1 MTLEPGWADRLER
14 NATARPRPGTFVG
27 PRAKLVT
34 AGHRL
39 LLERGDSS
47 YTIEELVRV
56 AGVAIKTFYRCFA
69 NKEEFLRTVFTS
81 IVTEST
87 PRIREHVMTTTDD
100 PLERLRLAVA
110 RPLDWHRENEQLSR
124 VIAHEHVRIAATSP
138 ETIAA
143 TGRTYEALMRDL
155 IVDAAEAGLV
165 SPADLDWD
173 VHIITS
179 TVTNSFLSLII
190 GMAEPP
196 DRRLL
201 ADNVWR
207 FCLTALRAPDTVLAR
222 PRPPLEPA
230 PSLDGDRVDG

>member
-1 MTLEPGWADRLER
+1 MTLEPGWAER
-14 NATARPRPGTFVG
+14 VERDATARPRPGTFVG

-47 YTIEELVRV
+47 YTIEELVRR

-69 NKEEFLRTVFTS
+69 NKEEFLRTVFTT
-81 IVTEST
+81 IVTDST
-87 PRIREHVMTTTDD
+87 PRIREHVMTSTDD
-100 PLERLRLAVA
+100 PLERLRLAVT
-110 RPLDWHRENEQLSR
+110 RPLEWHRENEALSR

-143 TGRTYEALMRDL
+143 TGRPYEALMREL
-155 IVDAAEAGLV
+155 IVEASDAGLLA
-165 SPADLDWD
+165 PADLDWD

-179 TVTNSFLSLII
+179 MVTNSFLSLII
-190 GMAEPP
+190 GMADPP

-207 FCLTALRAPDTVLAR
+207 FCLTALRAPDAALAR
-222 PRPPLEPA
+222 TPL
-230 PSLDGDRVDG
+230 PSLDGERVEG

>member
-1 MTLEPGWADRLER
+1 MEPGWAER
-14 NATARPRPGTFVG
+14 VERDATARPRPGTFVG

-39 LLERGDSS
+39 LLEHGDSS
-47 YTIEELVRV
+47 YTIEELVRR

-69 NKEEFLRTVFTS
+69 NKEEFLRTVFTT
-81 IVTEST
+81 IVTDST
-87 PRIREHVMTTTDD
+87 PRIRDHVLTSTDD
-100 PLERLRLAVA
+100 PLERLRLAVT
-110 RPLDWHRENEQLSR
+110 RPLEWHRENEALSR

-143 TGRTYEALMRDL
+143 TGRAYEALMREL
-155 IVDAAEAGLV
+155 IVEASDAGLLA
-165 SPADLDWD
+165 PADLDWD

-179 TVTNSFLSLII
+179 MVTNSFLSLII
-190 GMAEPP
+190 GMADPP

-207 FCLTALRAPDTVLAR
+207 FCLTALRAPAP
-222 PRPPLEPA
+222 PRPAA
-230 PSLDGDRVDG
+230 PVT

>member
-1 MTLEPGWADRLER
+1 MTLEPGWAER
-14 NATARPRPGTFVG
+14 IEGNAVVRRRPGTFVG

-47 YTIEELVRV
+47 YTIEELVRT

-69 NKEEFLRTVFTS
+69 NKEEFLRTVFTT
-81 IVTEST
+81 IVTEAT
-87 PRIREHVMTTTDD
+87 PRIRDHVMTGTDD

-110 RPLDWHRENEQLSR
+110 RPLEWHRENEALSR

-143 TGRTYEALMRDL
+143 TSRSYEALMREL
-155 IVDAAEAGLV
+155 IVAASDAGLLF
-165 SPADLDWD
+165 PADLDWD

-179 TVTNSFLSLII
+179 MVTNSFLTLII
-190 GMAEPP
+190 GMGEPP
-196 DRRLL
+196 DRRAL

-207 FCLTALRAPDTVLAR
+207 FCLTALRAPESAF
-222 PRPPLEPA
+222 PAAPP
-230 PSLDGDRVDG
+230 PSLDRDRIDG